1 MTTRFQKIAAF
12 ASAGLLALAV
22 LACAPAH
29 KITKHPERVSRA
41 SGSGGPGSGAL
52 RRGGKPY
59 TIRGVTYYPLT
70 DSAGFI
76 QTGVA
81 SWYGRDFHGR
91 KTASG
96 EIYNMHAMTAAHK
109 TLPLGT
115 IVEVRRIDD
124 GRSLVVRIN
133 DRGPF
138 AHNRIIDLSMAAAA
152 KLGAVEEGTTMVTIT
167 ALAEGKPGAAGEPP
181 VAVSPPPDFYHGVF
195 WVQVGAFAIMDNAE
209 RVRDRLGFPRANIRF
224 QPTQANGGQTLHRVQ
239 VGPFN
244 DMDQANLALTDAMNQ
259 GFNTAFV
266 VAD

>member
-1 MTTRFQKIAAF
+1 MSRACAA
-12 ASAGLLALAV
+12 LLAASV
-22 LACAPAH
+22 VSCAPAH
-29 KITKHPERVSRA
+29 KIAKHPERA
-41 SGSGGPGSGAL
+41 AQQPGMATL
-52 RRGGKPY
+52 KRGGKPY
-59 TIRGVTYYPLT
+59 TVNGITYYPLT

-109 TLPLGT
+109 TLPLGSM
-115 IVEVRRIDD
+115 VEVKRIDD

-138 AHNRIIDLSMAAAA
+138 VHNRIIDLSMAAAA
-152 KLGAVEEGTTMVTIT
+152 RLGIVEEGTTMVTVT
-167 ALAEGKPGAAGEPP
+167 AMAEGKPGAAGGPP
-181 VAVSPPPDFYHGVF
+181 VAIQPPPDFYHGVF
-195 WVQVGAFAIMDNAE
+195 WVQVGAFAMRDNAE

-224 QPTQANGGQTLHRVQ
+224 QPTQAGGGQTLYRVQ
-239 VGPFN
+239 VGPFA
-244 DMDQANLALTDAMNQ
+244 DMDQAGLALADAIDQ
-259 GFNTAFV
+259 GFGAAFV